1 MVAII
6 DIPRGRV
13 LASPVCSRSRV
24 DLLITGL
31 DINKSAT
38 LNLGS
43 ASELGTVV
51 LSGSIGEVPSTE

>member
-1 MVAII
+1 
-6 DIPRGRV
+6 
-13 LASPVCSRSRV
+13 VCSRSRV